1 MLRGRCG
8 AVNAEPLVS
17 RNFGIDLRR
26 PRVDTAAKGL
36 GVFEALVAQPCRDVE
51 RALPMMT
58 QNDQVLVGIEL
69 LVRTRGNFSHGHQR
83 AGLDVGGGVLPL
95 LADIYEPSFA
105 FAEKG
110 GCIGWRNFVI
120 QHGPSLAGRDTDRA
134 REVAEFSLVRM
145 PPILNAQSIT
155 KQFGATPLFKE
166 ISFTVEDNARIGLIG
181 PNGAGKSALLAILAG
196 AVEPDTG
203 ELAVRKRARAAYVP
217 QDSNFGVGLTA
228 RQVLEMALGAAHV
241 PENEREGRLRELAGK
256 AGFEDLA
263 VEAAA
268 LSGGW
273 RKRLAIVEA
282 LVSQPDVLL
291 LDEPTN
297 HLDLAGIEWLEEL
310 LRAASF
316 AVVTVSHDRYFLE
329 ATSSEIIELNRVY
342 AEGLLRVRGNFS
354 RFLEER
360 EAYLESQ
367 SKQQES
373 LRNRV
378 RTEIEWLRRGPKART
393 TKSKARIDSA
403 NEMITNLAAMDS
415 RTVVNTA
422 GIDFGSTQRK
432 TKRLVE
438 FVDAA
443 CEVGDRRLFSGL
455 NFTLTAGMKLGLV
468 GPNGSGKT
476 SLLRLMRGELEPAE
490 GSVRRADA
498 LRMVYLSQMRELDEN
513 LTLRRALAPEGDGLV
528 YQGRTM
534 HVASWAARFLFTGE
548 QLNQPVRNLSGGERA
563 RVLIAKLML
572 EPADVLLLDEPTND
586 LDIPTLEILED
597 NLLEFEGALVLVTHD
612 RYLLN
617 RVASTV
623 LGLDGNGRI
632 GKFADFAQWEQ
643 WLSPQGS
650 EDRDQRARAGEM
662 GPDEPVDLSEPGVS
676 NRKKKLSYLEAREFA
691 TIEKR
696 VEASDARIA
705 AARARVEDPAIATDA
720 SGLQAALAEL
730 AQAESE
736 NEKLY
741 ARWAEL
747 ADKAV

>member
-1 MLRGRCG
+1 M
-8 AVNAEPLVS
+8 
-17 RNFGIDLRR
+17 
-26 PRVDTAAKGL
+26 
-36 GVFEALVAQPCRDVE
+36 
-51 RALPMMT
+51 
-58 QNDQVLVGIEL
+58 
-69 LVRTRGNFSHGHQR
+69 
-83 AGLDVGGGVLPL
+83 
-95 LADIYEPSFA
+95 
-105 FAEKG
+105 
-110 GCIGWRNFVI
+110 
-120 QHGPSLAGRDTDRA
+120 
-134 REVAEFSLVRM
+134 EFSLREM

-166 ISFTVEDNARIGLIG
+166 ISFTVEDGARIGLIG
-181 PNGAGKSALLAILAG
+181 PNGAGKSTLLAILAG
-196 AVEPDTG
+196 AVEPDGG

-217 QDSNFGVGLTA
+217 QDSRFPIGITI
-228 RQVLEMALGAAHV
+228 RQILEAALGAAHV
-241 PENEREGRLRELAGK
+241 PETEREGRLRELTGK
-256 AGFEDLA
+256 AGFADLA
-263 VEAAA
+263 AEAAS

-282 LVSQPDVLL
+282 LVSHPDVLL

-310 LRAASF
+310 LRVSLF

-329 ATSSEIIELNRVY
+329 ATSSEIIELNRIY
-342 AEGLLRVRGNFS
+342 AEGLLRVKGTFS
-354 RFLEER
+354 RFLEDR
-360 EAYLESQ
+360 QSYLEAQ

-393 TKSKARIDSA
+393 TKSKARIDAA
-403 NEMITNLAAMDS
+403 NEMISNLAAMDARS
-415 RTVVNTA
+415 VTNTA
-422 GIDFGSTQRK
+422 GIDFGASQRK

-438 FVDAA
+438 FSDVA
-443 CEVGDRRLFSGL
+443 CEIGDRRLFSGL

-476 SLLRLMRGELEPAE
+476 SLLRLMRGELEPAQ
-490 GSVRRADA
+490 GSIRRAEA
-498 LRMVYLSQMRELDEN
+498 LRMVYLSQMRELDES
-513 LTLRRALAPEGDGLV
+513 LTLRRALAPEGDGLIH
-528 YQGRTM
+528 QGRTV
-534 HVASWAARFLFTGE
+534 HVASWAARFLFSGE

-572 EPADVLLLDEPTND
+572 QPADVLLLDEPTND

-597 NLLEFEGALVLVTHD
+597 NLLDFEGALVLVTHD

-632 GKFADFAQWEQ
+632 AQFADFAQWEH
-643 WLSPQGS
+643 WLAQGT
-650 EDRDQRARAGEM
+650 EIRDRESAARESTGDAS
-662 GPDEPVDLSEPGVS
+662 GPPEQA

-691 TIEKR
+691 DIEQK
-696 VEASDARIA
+696 VEESDARVA
-705 AARARVEDPAIATDA
+705 AAHGRVEDPAIASDA
-720 SGLQAALAEL
+720 MALQSAIDEL
-730 AQAESE
+730 SQAEAE

-747 ADKAV
+747 TDKTV